1 MADTEVARAVVTIV
15 PSMEGAQK
23 SITEQLTGAASS
35 AGDKAGAT
43 AGSAFGGGLSKGLAV
58 AGAAVTAVAGAT
70 AAAGTAFMSAA
81 GDVAAYGD
89 NIDKMS
95 QKIGISAEAYQ
106 EWDFIAQHSG
116 TSMESLKTSFKT
128 IANAAQDGKEE
139 FKALGISLNDAK
151 KMSTEDLFAATIKGL
166 QNMEEGTQRTAIA
179 SALLGKGAI
188 ELGALFNTSAA
199 DTEAMR
205 QQVHELGG
213 VMSNQA
219 VKDAAAY
226 QDSLQNLQVGFDGLK
241 NNMMSQFLPGITS
254 VMDGLTAI
262 VTGDSEG
269 GLAAIGKGIDE
280 MVSNLADMA
289 PQLFEIGASIIES
302 FAQAILDNLPKILD
316 AGLPIIMELIQGI
329 IDHLPEIFDVAIQIL
344 MAIVDG
350 ISQNLDTLIP
360 AAVDAILT
368 IVDNLIDNI
377 DLLIDAALAL
387 ILGLADGLIAAMPQL
402 IERVPEIVIK
412 IVDALVRN
420 APKILEA
427 GVKLILELADGL
439 FKGLPQL
446 LAKLP
451 ELVTKIV
458 DGIVKIVDMMK
469 DAGKQLVAGLWEGFK
484 GNWEKLVENVKKLGK
499 NLVEYVKRLFKIGS
513 PSKLFRDEIGRWI
526 PEGIAVGIDAN
537 ADSVTDSMNDLMSE
551 TMVNPSLSMLSGNT
565 PMLGTGSVI
574 NNISSD
580 SGTFDLLARYLPL
593 LASELESGNRIEFD
607 DDNLFKLVRR
617 KNNEFMKMSGGVSA
631 FA

>member
-70 AAAGTAFMSAA
+70 TAAGAAFMSAA
-81 GDVAAYGD
+81 GDVASYGD

-139 FKALGISLNDAK
+139 FKALGISLEDAK
-151 KMSTEDLFAATIKGL
+151 KMSTEDLFAATITGL

-262 VTGDSEG
+262 VTGDSDG

-280 MVSNLADMA
+280 MVTNLADMA
-289 PQLFEIGASIIES
+289 PKLFEIGGSIIES
-302 FAQAILDNLPKILD
+302 FAQAILDNLPKILE

-329 IDHLPEIFDVAIQIL
+329 VDHLPEIFDVAIQIL

-377 DLLIDAALAL
+377 DLLIEAALAL

-427 GVKLILELADGL
+427 GVKLILQLADGL

-458 DGIVKIVDMMK
+458 DGIVKIVGMMK

-499 NLVEYVKRLFKIGS
+499 NLVDYVKKLFKIGS

-537 ADSVTDSMNDLMSE
+537 ADSVTDSMNDLMSK
-551 TMVNPSLSMLSGNT
+551 TMVNPSLSMLSGNA
-565 PMLGTGSVI
+565 PMLGAGSVI
-574 NNISSD
+574 NNTSSD